1 VRFPKIRLVRQG
13 QQPERALSYETFQS
27 YFTYLGQ
34 QYQMMGQ
41 GSLTQKSEEL
51 GSDFTSFVQNGYK
64 SNGVVFACIL
74 ARMMLFSEARF
85 QFRRMR
91 SGRPGD
97 LFGTPALGLLEN
109 PGLNKTTGDL
119 LAEALVDVD
128 LSGNWYGLR
137 QGNSIRRLYPAW
149 VTIVMGSKQD
159 PEAIAWDLDSELL
172 GYIYQPGG
180 PGSGRDPV
188 PLLREQVAHFA
199 PIKDPQA
206 VYRGMSWLQ
215 AITTDVQGDQATTL
229 HKQKF
234 FEQGAT
240 PNVIMTLDPE
250 VSTEAFEKW
259 QAMFEAQYG
268 AGVADAYKTWF
279 IGGGAKAQVI
289 GANMQEIS
297 FAETQAA
304 GERRIAAAAGVPL
317 PLLGLTAD
325 QATPYSAYPFA
336 RRRMADVTLRPLW
349 RNMAASLAP
358 LIAVPPGAELW
369 YDDRDI
375 AFLKEDVKDAAE
387 VRKIDAETLKAL
399 TEAGYTPDSAQDA
412 VLAGDYGRLKH
423 SGLVSV
429 QLLPPGTQNT
439 PEPPKQL
446 PPAGGT
452 KQQGRALLA
461 RLLAAGE

>member
-1 VRFPKIRLVRQG
+1 VRLVRRTESDRRQ
-13 QQPERALSYETFQS
+13 ALRSLSLEEWFKLA
-27 YFTYLGQ
+27 FDGL
-34 QYQMMGQ
+34 QYGMVGSQ
-41 GSLTQKSEEL
+41 GSLTQKEEF
-51 GSDFTSFVQNGYK
+51 GFDVAVQSAYK
-64 SNGVVFACIL
+64 QNGVVFACIQ

-85 QFRRMR
+85 QFRRRR

-97 LFGTPALGLLEN
+97 LFGTAALEPLES

-119 LAEALVDVD
+119 LAEALLDHD
-128 LSGNWYGLR
+128 LYGNWYGLR
-137 QGNSIRRLYPAW
+137 QGGTIRRLHPAW
-149 VTIVMGSKQD
+149 VTIIMGSKRD
-159 PEAIAWDLDSELL
+159 PDVIAWDINSELL
-172 GYIYQPGG
+172 GYVYQPGG

-199 PIKDPQA
+199 PTKDPDA
-206 VYRGMSWLQ
+206 VYRGMSWLH
-215 AITTDVQGDQATTL
+215 AIVTDIEGDQATTV
-229 HKQKF
+229 HKHKF

-268 AGVADAYKTWF
+268 SGVADAYKTWF

-317 PLLGLTAD
+317 PILGLTAGE
-325 QATPYSAYPFA
+325 ATPYSAYPFA
-336 RRRMADVTLRPLW
+336 RRAMADLTMRPLW
-349 RNMAASLAP
+349 RNMAASLSN
-358 LIAVPPGAELW
+358 IIQVPGGAELW

-375 AFLKEDVKDAAE
+375 SFLKEDVKDAAE
-387 VRKIDAETLKAL
+387 VMKLHADTLEAL
-399 TEAGYTPDSAQDA
+399 TRAGYTADSSVEA
-412 VLAGDYGRLKH
+412 VLAGDYGRLEH
-423 SGLVSV
+423 SGLTSV
-429 QLLPPGTQNT
+429 QLLPPGTLSPN

-446 PPAGGT
+446 PPPGKT
-452 KQQGRALLA
+452 SQGRDLLA
-461 RLLAAGE
+461 RLLPAGE